1 MCSAHAVQLKLESHN
16 ILEKTF
22 AEYPVSLCVCV
33 CVWGGG
39 GSAVTYIPSKYSYD
53 CCVNTV

>member
-16 ILEKTF
+16 ILEKAF
-22 AEYPVSLCVCV
+22 AEYPVSLCVV
-33 CVWGGG
+33 
-39 GSAVTYIPSKYSYD
+39 AVTYIPSKYGYN